1 MPVSGEKYYFIGSL
15 AKGIKVME
23 LLAEQKH
30 LTVSG
35 VARMLG
41 TNRAASHRF
50 LATLREIGY
59 VEKDEEDR
67 YRLTFKV
74 FELGMKVANRFEI
87 RQIARPLMQQLA
99 LASGETVNLGLF
111 DGKGILHVDKIDSL
125 EILRMDSPI
134 GSRAPAYCT
143 ALGKAI
149 LAFLPRDEFERFLSK
164 VTFKPHGP
172 NTITTKKNFRL
183 AVEDIRNRGYAVD
196 DQEMSAGLRCVAA
209 PVFDHTGRAAYAISV
224 SGPSLRMTPKRIEEI
239 HPLMQ
244 KICRQLSQQLGHTTL
259 ESLQPIRTPGRP

>member
-149 LAFLPRDEFERFLSK
+149 LAFLPRDEFERFLSR